1 MPRKS
6 DERSSNQIVENII
19 DKVIVAK
26 IFDAD
31 SDISTLI
38 IKELSNGIDEVISI
52 KQELGKLQKRMQ
64 LDLKEKIEKG
74 EIENETTKTVKDV
87 RLPHKPTIRT
97 VKRF

>member
-6 DERSSNQIVENII
+6 DERSSNQIIENII

-26 IFDAD
+26 TFDDD
-31 SDISTLI
+31 SDISTFT
-38 IKELSNGIDEVISI
+38 IKELSNGIDEVIAI

-74 EIENETTKTVKDV
+74 EIENETTETVKDV
-87 RLPHKPTIRT
+87 RLPHKPTIRI
-97 VKRF
+97 VK